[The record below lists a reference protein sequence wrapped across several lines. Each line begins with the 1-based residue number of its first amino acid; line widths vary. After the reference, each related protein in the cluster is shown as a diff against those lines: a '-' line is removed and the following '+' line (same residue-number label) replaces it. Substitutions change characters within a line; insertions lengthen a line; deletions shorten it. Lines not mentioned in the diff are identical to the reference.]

1 MPRIIL
7 ASTSPRRTQ
16 IFSLLG
22 LPFEAVPHHY
32 EEDNDLPLK
41 PEELVK
47 HIAYE
52 KARSLVHAY
61 SDALI
66 ISSDTLVELQGKV
79 FPKPKNREVAL
90 DMLMSFSGA
99 THRILTG
106 YTLINTASSKS
117 FSDVQIT
124 NVTFKSITRAFAEA
138 YVNREDALEFAG
150 AYDHEHLGAIL
161 IDRLDGDFYGSIGLP
176 LSAIAN
182 ALKKEFE
189 IDVLSLKSA

>member
-7 ASTSPRRTQ
+7 ASTSPRRKQ

-22 LPFEAVPHHY
+22 LPFETVPHRY
-32 EEDNDLPLK
+32 EEDNNLPLK

-52 KARSLVHAY
+52 KARSLARLY

-66 ISSDTLVELQGKV
+66 ISSDTLVELQGKI

-90 DMLMSFSGA
+90 DMLMSLSGA

-106 YTLINTASSKS
+106 YSIFNTATSKS

-124 NVTFKSITRAFAEA
+124 SITFKHITRAFAEA
-138 YVNREDALEFAG
+138 YVNREDVLECAG

-176 LSAIAN
+176 LSAIAS
-182 ALKKEFE
+182 ALNKEFE
-189 IDVLSLKSA
+189 IDVVTLKNA